1 MPAWHVAAHGVVGVT
16 SASRVRLGWEV
27 PDDRWSEFTEKVA
40 EEWGDSHLYA
50 GIQIEES
57 WREYRDVH
65 PLEDHANRLLEVAG
79 LSRETDEKKNLPG
92 IPSLADTESSRQYVR
107 VHEDVK
113 HEMEQ
118 YAAANGL
125 SKHEVLRG
133 VIAWYLGGSR
143 EERLVE
149 KFDRVVPEAERAF
162 AEATDDGPE
171 TADGLSKSERVTRKI
186 ARSLGDSFSEADLRD
201 AIDAETTGTDYYH
214 DEYTPRVVEY
224 KGVERWENDDRPDVF
239 LPPETWRAKQTT
251 EIVSELGGDYET
263 PPPAFTRQEFAQA
276 ADRAGIEVSDENRE
290 TVNEYKDRVLERIE
304 FAWSEETEQF
314 EPVADEDAEPES
326 SSPAADVEA
335 TDADD
340 VQDDAAD
347 DTESETDT
355 ESDGEA
361 TPSVADR
368 MDDLEGATQVRADGG
383 VVTDSPPTDAPPAD
397 AGPAA
402 PPTPSSTNATDADVD
417 DEDSVRLLTPTCPTD
432 GQMLSADAHR
442 DGREWECPRCRQRW
456 TPSEVFPS
464 DV

>member
-1 MPAWHVAAHGVVGVT
+1 MPVWHVAAHGVVGVT
-16 SASRVRLGWEV
+16 TSSRVKLGWEV
-27 PDDRWSEFTEKVA
+27 PDDRWAEFTEKVE
-40 EEWGDSHLYA
+40 EEWGESRLYA
-50 GIQIEES
+50 GVQIEQS

-65 PLEDHANRLLEVAG
+65 PLEDHANRLLEAAG

-92 IPSLADTESSRQYVR
+92 VPSLADTESSRQFVR

-113 HEMEQ
+113 QEMEQ
-118 YAAANGL
+118 YAAAHGL

-186 ARSLGDSFSEADLRD
+186 ARSLGDSFSENDLED

-224 KGVERWENDDRPDVF
+224 KGVKRWEKGSGPDIF

-276 ADRAGIEVSDENRE
+276 ADRAGIEVSPENRE
-290 TVNEYKDRVLERIE
+290 TVNEYKDRVLDRIE

-314 EPVADEDAEPES
+314 EPVDDPDAETGSAP
-326 SSPAADVEA
+326 PTDDVEA
-335 TDADD
+335 TDDGDVDAD
-340 VQDDAAD
+340 A
-347 DTESETDT
+347 DTEPVTVT
-355 ESDGEA
+355 
-361 TPSVADR
+361 DR
-368 MDDLEGATQVRADGG
+368 MDDLEGATQIRADGG
-383 VVTDSPPTDAPPAD
+383 VVTDSPPAD
-397 AGPAA
+397 AGPVA
-402 PPTPSSTNATDADVD
+402 PPDPAPTPETDADAD

-442 DGREWECPRCRQRW
+442 DGREWECPCCRQRW

>member
-1 MPAWHVAAHGVVGVT
+1 MPVWHVAAHGVVGVT

-65 PLEDHANRLLEVAG
+65 PLEDHATRLLEAAG

-92 IPSLADTESSRQYVR
+92 VPSLADTESSRQYVR

-186 ARSLGDSFSEADLRD
+186 ARSLGDSFSETDLRD
-201 AIDAETTGTDYYH
+201 AIDEETSGTDYYH
-214 DEYTPRVVEY
+214 DEYTPRVVAY
-224 KGVERWENDDRPDVF
+224 KGVKRWENDDRPDVF
-239 LPPETWRAKQTT
+239 LPPETWEAKQTT
-251 EIVSELGGDYET
+251 EIIRELGGDYET
-263 PPPAFTRQEFAQA
+263 PPPAFTKAEFAQA
-276 ADRAGIEVSDENRE
+276 AGRAGIEVIEENGE

-314 EPVADEDAEPES
+314 EPLDDPDADVDS
-326 SSPAADVEA
+326 SSNSNAAVDDVEA
-335 TDADD
+335 TDAGDE
-340 VQDDAAD
+340 DADTDAD
-347 DTESETDT
+347 ADASSEPVTVT
-355 ESDGEA
+355 
-361 TPSVADR
+361 DR
-368 MDDLEGATQVRADGG
+368 MDELEGATQVRADGG
-383 VVTDSPPTDAPPAD
+383 VVTDAPPTDSPPAD

-402 PPTPSSTNATDADVD
+402 PPTPSSTNATDADAG
-417 DEDSVRLLTPTCPTD
+417 DEVRLLTPTCPTD

-456 TPSEVFPS
+456 TPSEVFPR

>member
-1 MPAWHVAAHGVVGVT
+1 VPVWHVATHGVVGVT
-16 SASRVRLGWEV
+16 SSSRVRLGWEV
-27 PDDRWSEFTEKVA
+27 PDDRWSEFTEKVE

-65 PLEDHANRLLEVAG
+65 PLEDHANRLLEAAG

-92 IPSLADTESSRQYVR
+92 VPPLASTESSRRYVR

-149 KFDRVVPEAERAF
+149 KLDRVVPEAERAF

-186 ARSLGDSFSEADLRD
+186 ARSLGDSFSEKDLAS

-214 DEYTPRVVEY
+214 DEYAPRVVEY
-224 KGVERWENDDRPDVF
+224 KGVKRWETDTGPDIF
-239 LPPETWRAKQTT
+239 LPPDVWTAKQTT

-290 TVNEYKDRVLERIE
+290 TVNEYKDRVLDRIE
-304 FAWSEETEQF
+304 FAWSDETEQF
-314 EPVADEDAEPES
+314 EPVDDLDTETESHSEGEDDVEEPADGDADPDAEPVTVSDQLAELE
-326 SSPAADVEA
+326 AAKE
-335 TDADD
+335 
-340 VQDDAAD
+340 
-347 DTESETDT
+347 
-355 ESDGEA
+355 
-361 TPSVADR
+361 
-368 MDDLEGATQVRADGG
+368 VRADGG
-383 VVTDSPPTDAPPAD
+383 VVADAPSGD
-397 AGPAA
+397 AA
-402 PPTPSSTNATDADVD
+402 PVAPPDPAPTPDTETDVDSDADD
-417 DEDSVRLLTPTCPTD
+417 KDSVRLLTPTCPTD
-432 GQMLSADAHR
+432 GQMLSAEAHR

-456 TPSEVFPS
+456 SPPEVFPS
-464 DV
+464 DI